1 MISDAKR
8 AELDAISAVRAGLIV
23 ADIEQISG
31 SQRHLLD
38 DRRFDHEVE
47 RRLAQIENTVERI
60 EKIVERLSHPTK
72 NYATRISFKEITML
86 STTGGNTLI
95 YTGTLSPVGSVLA
108 PDFVATATSNDP
120 AVLPTV
126 DATGLIVTVPLPSG
140 WVENAS
146 LPLSIAYATTSA
158 STSQALAATITPSA
172 PVTGNLAT
180 AIDFAQTT

>member
-1 MISDAKR
+1 
-8 AELDAISAVRAGLIV
+8 
-23 ADIEQISG
+23 
-31 SQRHLLD
+31 
-38 DRRFDHEVE
+38 
-47 RRLAQIENTVERI
+47 
-60 EKIVERLSHPTK
+60 
-72 NYATRISFKEITML
+72 ML